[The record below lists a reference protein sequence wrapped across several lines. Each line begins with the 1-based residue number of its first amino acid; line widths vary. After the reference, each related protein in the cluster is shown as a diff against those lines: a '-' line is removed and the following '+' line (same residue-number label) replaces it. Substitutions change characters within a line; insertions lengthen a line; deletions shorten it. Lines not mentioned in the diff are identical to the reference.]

1 MSPAARR
8 SAARCECDYGDAH
21 MPPSRI
27 SASPSS
33 ILVGGVATV
42 EHPFQCRPFHRAVR
56 TLSALG
62 VWRRRHSELRVR
74 ADDNVLRWERYFRIA
89 GHRQQL
95 RLTRP
100 LEAIDVAERLTDGL
114 ADRQQT
120 VVAQNHDFTVAE
132 IFGQP

>member
-8 SAARCECDYGDAH
+8 PAARYELDYGDAH
-21 MPPSRI
+21 TPPSRV

-62 VWRRRHSELRVR
+62 VWRRRHSKLRVR
-74 ADDNVLRWERYFRIA
+74 SGDNVLRRERYFRVA

-95 RLTRP
+95 CLARP
-100 LEAIDVAERLTDGL
+100 LQAIDVAERLTDGL
-114 ADRQQT
+114 ADR
-120 VVAQNHDFTVAE
+120 
-132 IFGQP
+132 

>member
-1 MSPAARR
+1 MSRAARRPAARY
-8 SAARCECDYGDAH
+8 ECDCDDAH
-21 MPPSRI
+21 TPLSCV

-42 EHPFQCRPFHRAVR
+42 EHALQCRPFHRAVR

-62 VWRRRHSELRVR
+62 IWRRRHRELRVR
-74 ADDNVLRWERYFRIA
+74 AGDNVLRRERYFRIA

-100 LEAIDVAERLTDGL
+100 LQAIDVAERLTDGL
-114 ADRQQT
+114 ADR
-120 VVAQNHDFTVAE
+120 
-132 IFGQP
+132 